1 MTKLKILSQNDV
13 KQSVNISQAI
23 DAVKEAYIQL
33 SRGEAVIPLRTQVPV
48 KKQDAVTLF
57 MPAYLPST
65 DTLGAK
71 IVSVFPKN
79 TEKELPTIHAVVIV
93 INAQTGQPEALMDGT
108 YLTAL
113 RTGAASGLATDFLA
127 RKEACVAAIFG
138 AGIQGRTQLEAVST
152 VRSIEKVWVYDIL
165 PEAAEAYIKEM
176 KTRGKPIPPD
186 LSIALSPAQAIRDAD
201 IICAATTS
209 LTPVFD
215 DVDLKPG
222 VHINAVGSYTP
233 QMQEIPAQT
242 VARAKVVV
250 DSMSASLTE
259 AGDLIIPLKDAI
271 ITKSHLHGEIGQVA
285 AGEIPGR
292 ERDEELTLFKSVG
305 VAAQDAAV
313 ARLVLLKAEELG
325 LGTDVDF

>member
-1 MTKLKILSQNDV
+1 MTKLKIFSQGDV
-13 KQSVNISQAI
+13 KQAVNMSQAI
-23 DAVKEAYIQL
+23 DAVKSAYIQL

-57 MPAYLPST
+57 MPAYLAST
-65 DTLGAK
+65 DTLAVK
-71 IVSVFPKN
+71 VVSVFPNN
-79 TEKELPTIHAVVIV
+79 TEKELPTIHAVVIL

-127 RKEACVAAIFG
+127 RKDARVAAIFG
-138 AGIQGRTQLEAVST
+138 AGTQGRTQLEAVST
-152 VRSIEKVWVYDIL
+152 VRTIEKAWVYDII
-165 PEAAEAYIKEM
+165 PERAETYIKEM
-176 KTRGKPIPPD
+176 KSRGHPIPYD
-186 LSIALSPAQAIRDAD
+186 LSIARTASQAVRDAD
-201 IICAATTS
+201 IICTATTS

-215 DVDLKPG
+215 DIDLKPG
-222 VHINAVGSYTP
+222 AHINAVGSYTP

-242 VARAKVVV
+242 VAKAKVVV
-250 DSMSASLTE
+250 DSISASLTE
-259 AGDLIIPLKDAI
+259 AGDLIIPLKDRI
-271 ITKSHLHGEIGQVA
+271 ITKSHIHGEIGQVA

-313 ARLVLLKAEELG
+313 AQLVLHRAEELG
-325 LGTDVDF
+325 LGTDIDL